1 VTGEPDG
8 GTPGA
13 LPLEIDISVEAGNW
27 PADTVLHDLCKTCV
41 AAALETGLQVRPESE
56 LSIVFTDDEAIQK
69 LNSSWRDKNSAT
81 NVLSFPA
88 SDPHDDIYGPLLG
101 DIVLAYETV
110 AREATELGIDFH
122 AHVTHLVI
130 HGFLHLFGYDH
141 QDEAEAEVMENQERQ
156 IMAALGL
163 DDPYADRPLLADGE

>member
-1 VTGEPDG
+1 VTGEPG
-8 GTPGA
+8 RGLPGA
-13 LPLEIDISVEAGNW
+13 QPLEIDISVEAGDW
-27 PADTVLHDLCKTCV
+27 PAEAELLKICERCT
-41 AAALETGLQVRPESE
+41 AAALETGLQILPDSE
-56 LSIVFTDDEAIQK
+56 LSIVFTNDDAIQT
-69 LNSSWRDKNSAT
+69 LNSSWRDRNSAT

-101 DIVLAYETV
+101 DIVLAQETV
-110 AREATELGIDFH
+110 AREASELGIDFH
-122 AHVTHLVI
+122 AHVSHLVI

-141 QDEAEAEVMENQERQ
+141 QDPAEAEVMENEERR